1 MAEFDEKQKAMLI
14 NAELYSKM
22 DEAQLEEELNECK
35 IDYEVSGELVI
46 QIKALQV
53 DALKDN
59 EVLMISVPMPTV
71 ASSVAKKTQVPA
83 AKREFFIR
91 NSPKAMEPIC
101 LRLYVNQKQKSELE
115 DFIVLKVHKIDQ

>member
-1 MAEFDEKQKAMLI
+1 VAEFDEKQKAMLI

-22 DEAQLEEELNECK
+22 DKAQLEEELNECK

-59 EVLMISVPMPTV
+59 EVLMVSVPM
-71 ASSVAKKTQVPA
+71 ASSSAAKKTQAPA
-83 AKREFFIR
+83 ATKEFFIR
-91 NSPKAMEPIC
+91 NSQKAMKPIC
-101 LRLYVNQKQKSELE
+101 LRLYVNQQQKSELE
-115 DFIVLKVHKIDQ
+115 DFIVLKVQKIDQ